1 MSVHLPFLALFFA
14 ASLWIWS
21 LSILPF
27 LVLLGLL
34 MVQWPVASFVPVI
47 ILGIGGC
54 FFVAPWFFRWYSIS
68 VGLMF
73 GRAKMASSKRTDIE
87 KRLALQSTHWD

>member
-14 ASLWIWS
+14 ASLWIWA
-21 LSILPF
+21 LPIFPF

-34 MVQWPVASFVPVI
+34 MVQWPVASFVPVL
-47 ILGIGGC
+47 ILVMGFF
-54 FFVAPWFFRWYSIS
+54 FFVAPWFFRWYFMS
-68 VGLMF
+68 VGLML